1 MSSRFSAWS
10 STTSTHAISAS
21 GERDGERAALTLRA
35 LHEYPAAKEFCQL
48 LADIQAEP
56 GSLISPGPRLSDL
69 FEGSEQPVRFRLG
82 ITHARLV
89 DTRVQRAPVLGVPQC
104 TVVAAAV
111 RELAGVVVWA
121 QTSAGV

>member
-56 GSLISPGPRLSDL
+56 GSLISPGPRLADL
-69 FEGSEQPVRFRLG
+69 FEGAEQPVLVRLG
-82 ITHARLV
+82 NTHARVV
-89 DTRVQRAPVLGVPQC
+89 DTQVQRAPVVGQAQRQGD
-104 TVVAAAV
+104 AAAV
-111 RELAGVVVWA
+111 SELDGVV
-121 QTSAGV
+121 G